1 MKRTILNLIAAAAL
15 LFGWAAQAADEME
28 SNTPSPETQPV
39 VETVAVPEATAPVT
53 APPAPA
59 QETQPPV
66 VNHPNLHKHVIAKHG
81 RSHDLDLR
89 DCLDLTTNLD
99 IAKCAGE

>member
-15 LFGWAAQAADEME
+15 LFCWAAQAADEMQ

-39 VETVAVPEATAPVT
+39 VETVALPEATAPVT
-53 APPAPA
+53 APPALA
-59 QETQPPV
+59 QETLPPAK
-66 VNHPNLHKHVIAKHG
+66 HSSSHKHVIAKHG

-89 DCLDLTTNLD
+89 DCLDLTTNVE

>member
-28 SNTPSPETQPV
+28 SKTPSPETQPV
-39 VETVAVPEATAPVT
+39 VETVVAPEATAPVT
-53 APPAPA
+53 APPAPV
-59 QETQPPV
+59 QETEPPV
-66 VNHPNLHKHVIAKHG
+66 KHSNSHKHAIPKHG

-89 DCLDLTTNLD
+89 DCLDLKTNAE

>member
-1 MKRTILNLIAAAAL
+1 MKRTILNLIAAVAL

-28 SNTPSPETQPV
+28 GKTPSPETLPV
-39 VETVAVPEATAPVT
+39 VETVAVPEVIAPVT

-59 QETQPPV
+59 QETQSPVNPPKS
-66 VNHPNLHKHVIAKHG
+66 HKHAIAKHG

-89 DCLDLTTNLD
+89 DCLDLKTNLE

>member
-15 LFGWAAQAADEME
+15 LFGWAAQAADEMQ

-53 APPAPA
+53 APPATA
-59 QETQPPV
+59 QETLPPAK
-66 VNHPNLHKHVIAKHG
+66 HSSLHKHVIAKHG

-89 DCLDLTTNLD
+89 DCLDLTTNIE